1 MYLCYRYAF
10 KFLEEVNPV
19 IDTQEL
25 EAMHEEV
32 EQEQKSWEQDLLQ
45 RIKEQEQQRMDDDH
59 DDSLFY
65 EVVT

>member
-1 MYLCYRYAF
+1 M
-10 KFLEEVNPV
+10 
-19 IDTQEL
+19 IDTHEL